1 MSELDLSES
10 EVTDVGLKKI
20 CNCGKLRKL
29 DLNTCKGFRRL
40 VTAEGWLN
48 DDNVIYSVVD

>member
-10 EVTDVGLKKI
+10 EVTDVGVKKI
-20 CNCGKLRKL
+20 CSCGKLRKL

-40 VTAEGWLN
+40 VTAEGGLN
-48 DDNVIYSVVD
+48 DDKFIY